1 MAERLGGCEAAKAP
15 TKDYNARF
23 RHEPTLFISLDLP
36 EESTVY
42 HMTTTPQLRRVLVT
56 GASGYVGSRLVT
68 TLLDQEVLVRVL
80 VRDVAK
86 IVGQPWY
93 SRVEVAIGNATDF
106 EEIHRALEG
115 VHTAFYLL
123 HSIGA
128 GPRFDE
134 IEKKMALTFGK
145 AAEDAGVAQ
154 IIYLG
159 GILSG
164 GGNKASQH
172 LASRAGT
179 GLGLASFKVPV
190 LQMRAGIIIGSGSAS
205 FEMIRHMTHRLPIMI
220 TPKWVNNRTQ
230 PIAIR
235 DVLYYLSQVA
245 ELTTPISGVFDIGG
259 PNIFTYGNLL
269 KEFAKVAKLRRRLVI
284 KVPFLSVG
292 LSSLWI
298 GLVTPVP
305 VALARP
311 LVGSLIN
318 ESVVD
323 LKQSISLIIP
333 PPTSGLLT
341 VDRAFELAL
350 SKVELHQVESRWS
363 DANSF
368 MPPWQKTQSDPAWAG
383 EAEYHDEQIV
393 YTEASLT
400 SLWQS
405 IEEIGG
411 ARGWYGADPL
421 WWLRG
426 LFDRLLGGVG
436 LRRGRRDPLFL
447 RQGESLDFWR
457 VESLRPNHE
466 LILYAEMILP
476 GKAWLQFTVDEV
488 EHEGQNVRRLNQ
500 RASFLPKGIG
510 GHLYWALVLPF
521 HRLIFPTMA
530 RNILKEAKRKDAL
543 SGNTT
548 GKIE

>member
-1 MAERLGGCEAAKAP
+1 MTA
-15 TKDYNARF
+15 T
-23 RHEPTLFISLDLP
+23 P
-36 EESTVY
+36 EI
-42 HMTTTPQLRRVLVT
+42 RRVLVT

-68 TLLDQEVLVRVL
+68 MLLAQGVLVRVL
-80 VRDVAK
+80 VRDLAK

-93 SRVEVAIGNATDF
+93 SKVEVAVGSATNYL
-106 EEIHRALEG
+106 EIYEALKD
-115 VHTAFYLL
+115 VHTTFYLL

-134 IEKKMALTFGK
+134 IEKKMALTFGQ
-145 AAEDAGVAQ
+145 AAHDCGVSQ

-159 GILSG
+159 GIVSS

-172 LASRAGT
+172 LASRANTGT
-179 GLGLASFKVPV
+179 GLASFQV
-190 LQMRAGIIIGSGSAS
+190 
-205 FEMIRHMTHRLPIMI
+205 
-220 TPKWVNNRTQ
+220 TPKWVSNRTQ

-235 DVLYYLSQVA
+235 DVLYYLTQA
-245 ELTTPISGVFDIGG
+245 AHLPEPLEGVYDIGG

-269 KEFAKVAKLRRRLVI
+269 KEFAKVAKLRRRIII
-284 KVPFLSVG
+284 KVPFLSVW

-323 LKQSISLIIP
+323 QSHSISQIIP
-333 PPTSGLLT
+333 PPPSGLLP
-341 VDRAFELAL
+341 VERAFELAI
-350 SKVELHQVESRWS
+350 SKVEHHEVESRWS

-383 EAEYHDEQIV
+383 EAEYHDEQIT

-411 ARGWYGADPL
+411 DRGWYGADGL

-426 LFDRLLGGVG
+426 LLDRLLGGVG
-436 LRRGRRDPLFL
+436 LRRGRRDPLYL

-457 VESLRPNHE
+457 VESLRANHE
-466 LILYAEMILP
+466 LTLYAEMILP

-488 EHEGQNVRRLNQ
+488 EHEGQTVRRLNQ
-500 RASFLPKGIG
+500 RASFQPKGIG
-510 GHLYWALVLPF
+510 GHLYWGIVLPF
-521 HRLIFPTMA
+521 HRLIFPKMA
-530 RNILKEAKRKDAL
+530 RNILKEAVRKDLVA
-543 SGNTT
+543 GNTT
-548 GKIE
+548 GEVL

>member
-1 MAERLGGCEAAKAP
+1 MYQVMG
-15 TKDYNARF
+15 
-23 RHEPTLFISLDLP
+23 IP
-36 EESTVY
+36 EV
-42 HMTTTPQLRRVLVT
+42 RKVLVT

-68 TLLDQEVLVRVL
+68 TLLNQGASVRVL
-80 VRDVAK
+80 VRDGAK

-93 SRVEVAIGNATDF
+93 SKVEVAVGSAT
-106 EEIHRALEG
+106 EYESIRAALTG
-115 VHTAFYLL
+115 IHTAFYLL

-134 IEKKMALTFGK
+134 VEQNMALTFGQ
-145 AAEDAGVAQ
+145 AAKDAGVAQ

-159 GILSG
+159 GIFTSG
-164 GGNKASQH
+164 GHKASQH
-172 LASRAGT
+172 LASRANT
-179 GLGLASFKVPV
+179 GACLSKFEVPV
-190 LQMRAGIIIGSGSAS
+190 LQLRAGIIIGSGSAS

-235 DVLYYLSQVA
+235 DVLYYLSQA
-245 ELTTPISGVFDIGG
+245 ASLLQPQSGIYDIGG
-259 PNIFTYGNLL
+259 PDIFTYANLIE
-269 KEFAKVAKLRRRLVI
+269 EFAKIAKLRKRIII
-284 KVPFLSVG
+284 KVPFLSVW

-318 ESVVD
+318 ESMVD
-323 LKQSISLIIP
+323 PKHSISALIP
-333 PPTSGLLT
+333 PPSSGLLS

-350 SKVELHQVESRWS
+350 SKVEHHEVESRWS
-363 DANSF
+363 DANAF

-393 YTEASLT
+393 YTDATLE
-400 SLWQS
+400 SLWRS

-411 ARGWYGADPL
+411 PRGWYGADAL

-426 LFDRLLGGVG
+426 LLDRMIGGVG
-436 LRRGRRDPLFL
+436 LRRGRRDPNFL

-457 VESLRPNHE
+457 VESLQANHE
-466 LILYAEMILP
+466 LTLYAEMILP

-488 EHEGQNVRRLNQ
+488 EHEGRSVRRLNQ
-500 RASFLPKGIG
+500 RASFQPKGFG

-530 RNILKEAKRKDAL
+530 KNILKEAVRKDGGAV
-543 SGNTT
+543 G
-548 GKIE
+548 

>member
-1 MAERLGGCEAAKAP
+1 MAP
-15 TKDYNARF
+15 T
-23 RHEPTLFISLDLP
+23 P
-36 EESTVY
+36 E
-42 HMTTTPQLRRVLVT
+42 LRRVLVT

-68 TLLDQEVLVRVL
+68 TLLNQGVTVRVL
-80 VRDVAK
+80 VRDAAK

-93 SRVEVAIGNATDF
+93 SSVEVAVGNATAYS
-106 EEIHRALEG
+106 EVYKALVG

-134 IEKKMALTFGK
+134 VEKTMALTFGE
-145 AAEDAGVAQ
+145 AARDAGVSQ

-159 GILSG
+159 GIVSSD
-164 GGNKASQH
+164 GNKASQH
-172 LASRAGT
+172 LASRANT
-179 GLGLASFKVPV
+179 GSALASFGVPV
-190 LQMRAGIIIGSGSAS
+190 LQLRAGIIIGSGSAS
-205 FEMIRHMTHRLPIMI
+205 FEMIRHMTHRLPVMV
-220 TPKWVNNRTQ
+220 TPKWVSNRTQ

-235 DVLYYLSQVA
+235 DVLYYLSQA
-245 ELTTPISGVFDIGG
+245 AQLSETHSGVFDIGG
-259 PNIFTYGNLL
+259 PNIFTYGNLI
-269 KEFAKVAKLRRRLVI
+269 KEFAKVAKLRRRLII
-284 KVPFLSVG
+284 KVPFLSVW

-318 ESVVD
+318 ESIVD
-323 LKQSISLIIP
+323 QRQSISQIIP
-333 PPTSGLLT
+333 PPPSGLLN

-350 SKVELHQVESRWS
+350 SKVAHHEVESRWS

-393 YTEASLT
+393 YTAASLA

-405 IEEIGG
+405 VEEIGG
-411 ARGWYGADPL
+411 DHGWYGADLL

-426 LFDRLLGGVG
+426 VLDRLIGGVG
-436 LRRGRRDPLFL
+436 LRRGRRHPLYL

-457 VESLRPNHE
+457 VESLQANHE

-476 GKAWLQFTVDEV
+476 GKAWLQFNVDEV
-488 EHEGQNVRRLNQ
+488 EQEGQTLRRLNL
-500 RASFLPKGIG
+500 RASFLPKGVG
-510 GHLYWALVLPF
+510 GHLYWALFLPF
-521 HRLIFPTMA
+521 HRLIFPKMA
-530 RNILKEAKRKDAL
+530 KNIVKEALQRDTVV
-543 SGNTT
+543 GNTESPR
-548 GKIE
+548 G